1 MHFNFFFFFFG
12 RAVALRDL
20 SSLIRDWTWVTA
32 VKAQSPKTGS
42 PGNSLKYI
50 FQTACFSVS
59 KTLMFPRRVSGL
71 RGHRI
76 LYHWENRNISPN
88 PCKSNCPLNFM
99 LHKMSE
105 ILYAFP
111 EELCLRQTNSRP
123 KVLWAAFYCGSLVL
137 SVECFVED
145 SILWLGTF
153 DISFTQS
160 SWVELRA
167 CHCAELPAQE
177 SRVRR
182 N

>member
-123 KVLWAAFYCGSLVL
+123 KVLWAAFLLWKLGSVCGMLCRRQHLMARHFWYFIYSVFMDRVESLSL
-137 SVECFVED
+137 CR
-145 SILWLGTF
+145 TACPRK
-153 DISFTQS
+153 QS
-160 SWVELRA
+160 
-167 CHCAELPAQE
+167 
-177 SRVRR
+177 
-182 N
+182 